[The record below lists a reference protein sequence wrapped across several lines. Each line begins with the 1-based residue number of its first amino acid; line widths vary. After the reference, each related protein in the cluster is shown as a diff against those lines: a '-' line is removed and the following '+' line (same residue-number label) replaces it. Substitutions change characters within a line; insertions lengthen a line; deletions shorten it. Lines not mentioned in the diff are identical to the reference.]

1 MPNRMPPERGYDT
14 SYQQLSR
21 TQLYGPLRDFLKHY
35 ARRDRVV
42 LYDDFLGDTID
53 LNNYALATSQSSVT
67 HVASAALNGVIQGT
81 VVATTTA
88 SLSIVTPAIWSGNN
102 NASFEAR
109 FKVNTVASTFILEA
123 GFIDAVPGSAGP
135 GIADIDTATGATMTC
150 GALFHFNNSQTHT
163 GIAFGTIGDGS
174 GQTFATTLLTTGFTT
189 PVADTYMT
197 VKVQLM
203 TAAGETGKTKAHL
216 WVNGV
221 RRASHTPA
229 AGAVDGTQLLAGWL
243 YVHAVAAAAKIHYVD
258 YIRIEQDR
266 AALEAAL
273 E

>member
-1 MPNRMPPERGYDT
+1 MPNRVPPERGYDL
-14 SYQQLSR
+14 SYQQLNR
-21 TQLYGPLRDFLKHY
+21 TGLHGPLRDFLRSY

-42 LYDDFLGDTID
+42 MEDDFVGDTINLD
-53 LNNYALATSQSSVT
+53 NYALAQSQTSVT
-67 HVASAALNGVIQGT
+67 HVHAAALNGIIQGT

-88 SLSIVTPAIWSGNN
+88 SLSIVTPAIWAGNN

-150 GALFHFNNSQTHT
+150 GALFHFNNAQTHT
-163 GIAFGTIGDGS
+163 GIAFGTIGDAT
-174 GQTFATTLLTTGFTT
+174 GQTFATTLMTTGFTT

-197 VKVQLM
+197 IKVQLL
-203 TAAGETGKTKAHL
+203 TNPGETGKTKALL
-216 WVNGV
+216 WVNSKL
-221 RRASHTPA
+221 RATHAPA

-243 YVHAVAAAAKIHYVD
+243 YVQAVAAAAKIHYVD

-266 AALEAAL
+266 AALGAAL